1 MTKKRSHR
9 QEQFIWNKI
18 FNHWNIYL
26 PEAARKLVVVEAE
39 LERAENRI
47 DQLSLENSR
56 YADEVRTLSND
67 LKSFEASDEQFADRE
82 SQVFFSKFIIFRRSW
97 LNYFNLRIR
106 LFIFLRWKQE

>member
-1 MTKKRSHR
+1 MSHDKKRSHR

-82 SQVFFSKFIIFRRSW
+82 SQVNFRNLLFATKADLTFSIYSCI
-97 LNYFNLRIR
+97 Y
-106 LFIFLRWKQE
+106 

>member
-1 MTKKRSHR
+1 MKFFS
-9 QEQFIWNKI
+9 
-18 FNHWNIYL
+18 
-26 PEAARKLVVVEAE
+26 EAARKLVVVEAE

-82 SQVFFSKFIIFRRSW
+82 SQVYFR
-97 LNYFNLRIR
+97 NL
-106 LFIFLRWKQE
+106 LFAKDLT